1 MNVYRR
7 SLFIYQYK
15 TYKRFPF
22 ICNRNQAKPSNIN
35 KTMDDLKFRYEYD
48 FGWYKEKV
56 HTITSRF
63 SGDALETM
71 LIRVLHKDVD
81 FDLNHQRSIFATRLS
96 EFVKSSLYGKCAV
109 VGAGIYG
116 ITAATKLRTAGYI
129 VDLYDSESEILKK
142 ASGIN
147 QYRIHRGYHY
157 PRSPETIES
166 CKTNEEFFTPYFF
179 IRNQFIRN

>member
-1 MNVYRR
+1 MKIILVLDNLKKKGK
-7 SLFIYQYK
+7 SFIK
-15 TYKRFPF
+15 HSHSHDMSKGRF
-22 ICNRNQAKPSNIN
+22 
-35 KTMDDLKFRYEYD
+35 E
-48 FGWYKEKV
+48 
-56 HTITSRF
+56 
-63 SGDALETM
+63 
-71 LIRVLHKDVD
+71 VD

-166 CKTNEEFFTPYFF
+166 CKSN
-179 IRNQFIRN
+179 